1 MNEKLTSKVFAKM
14 IDHSLLHPSLTEA
27 ELKEECEIAKKYHVY
42 SVSVKPCH
50 VKLAKACCEGSDVEV
65 GTVMSFPHG
74 NAATE
79 IKLAETKQVLADGAT
94 EVDMVINIGK
104 AMAEDWDY
112 IDKEIGAI
120 VALTN
125 QAGALLKVIFEN
137 DMLNAAGEK
146 AASYKIKLC
155 EICSKHKVG
164 FVKTSTGYCY
174 VKEPDGRWSYE
185 GATDEDLKLMR
196 RHSAPEVQ
204 VKAAGKVGTLEDMLR
219 IREIGV
225 TRIGTKNTIQ
235 IMKDAVE
242 RFGE

>member
-1 MNEKLTSKVFAKM
+1 MSELLTAKVFAKM
-14 IDHSLLHPSLTEA
+14 IDHSLLHPSFTET

-50 VKLAKACCEGSDVEV
+50 VKLAKQYCDGSDVEV
-65 GTVMSFPHG
+65 ASVISFPHG
-74 NAATE
+74 NATLE

-104 AMAEDWDY
+104 AMDEDWEY
-112 IDKEIGAI
+112 IDKEIGSVA
-120 VALTN
+120 ALTDE
-125 QAGALLKVIFEN
+125 AGALLKVIFEN

-146 AASYKIKLC
+146 AAVYKQKLC

-164 FVKTSTGYCY
+164 FVKTSTGYCFI
-174 VKEPDGRWSYE
+174 KEPDGRWSYQ
-185 GATDEDLKLMR
+185 GATDGDLALMR
-196 RHSAPEVQ
+196 KYSAPEVQ
-204 VKAAGKVGTLEDMLR
+204 VKAAGKVGTMEDMIR
-219 IREIGV
+219 IRKIGV